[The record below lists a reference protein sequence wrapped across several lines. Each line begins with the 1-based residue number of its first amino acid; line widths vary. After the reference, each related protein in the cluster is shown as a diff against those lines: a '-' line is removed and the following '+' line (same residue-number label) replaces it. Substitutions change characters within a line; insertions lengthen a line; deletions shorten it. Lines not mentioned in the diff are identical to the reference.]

1 MSLLR
6 NLARRRLRTA
16 LTVTGIT
23 IGIWALVVFGSMA
36 NKISAIVD
44 LGSDYYAGKIVV
56 TDKSGGAFTGSPM
69 EIALVDDIA
78 AIEGVAAAVPGVST
92 LLDPESAG
100 QRDGVVEAAPAR
112 IRRGHHD
119 APHP

>member
-36 NKISAIVD
+36 NKISSIVAI
-44 LGSDYYAGKIVV
+44 GSDYYAGKIVV
-56 TDKSGGAFTGSPM
+56 TDKSGGLSGDSPM
-69 EIALVDDIA
+69 AIALVDDIA
-78 AIEGVAAAVPGVST
+78 AIDGVAAAVPGVST
-92 LLDPESAG
+92 LLDPESNGGIEHA
-100 QRDGVVEAAPAR
+100 RHDRRRPAR
-112 IRRGHHD
+112 RRSRQQHV
-119 APHP
+119 